1 MSNLIFPDFGNT
13 GDTQALPLIEARHL
27 PEDVLRA
34 RYAAYV
40 DDLACT
46 LGRKDFPA
54 DFPWDV
60 EAMTVAQI
68 LQAVETHA
76 YFFDPAGKH
85 PRPAYDRQKVADD
98 EQMVLDLMQASDHA
112 RAG

>member
-1 MSNLIFPDFGNT
+1 MSNLIFPDFGNV
-13 GDTQALPLIEARHL
+13 GDTPALPLIEAQHL
-27 PEDVLRA
+27 PEGVLRD
-34 RYAAYV
+34 RYTAYV

-68 LQAVETHA
+68 LQAVEAHA

-85 PRPAYDRQKVADD
+85 RRPAWGRQKMADD
-98 EQMVLDLMQASDHA
+98 EQMVLNLMRASDHA